1 MLIPHFKPK
10 IISYMSDKAKEKP
23 KGKVVDLHKRVEV
36 TATKKHPFAKEGDKL
51 KVGVVLAEGLK
62 KKGFIK

>member
-1 MLIPHFKPK
+1 
-10 IISYMSDKAKEKP
+10 MSDKTKA